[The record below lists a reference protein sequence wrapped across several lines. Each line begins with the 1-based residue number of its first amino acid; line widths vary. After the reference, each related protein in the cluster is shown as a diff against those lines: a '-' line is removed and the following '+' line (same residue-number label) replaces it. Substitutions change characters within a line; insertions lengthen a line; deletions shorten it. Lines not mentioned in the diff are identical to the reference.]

1 MKGKKTGGKVKGSI
15 NKFTKSVKDVFK
27 DTFEELQ
34 GNPKAKLSAW
44 AKENPT
50 EFYKL
55 CSKMIPAAVELKAD
69 IEGVEQ
75 IFKIGN
81 VEIKL

>member
-27 DTFEELQ
+27 DTFEGMQ
-34 GNPKAKLSAW
+34 TDPKVKLGTW
-44 AKENPT
+44 GRENPT

-55 CSKMIPAAVELKAD
+55 CGKLIPTAVDATVTMKKLGAD
-69 IEGVEQ
+69 LEE
-75 IFKIGN
+75 
-81 VEIKL
+81 ETYE